1 MDDIRADEPRTRSGE
16 EKAGAASASTSLDR
30 PWLDVDEAAAYLR
43 VKRRTIYKLC
53 AEFKL
58 VYHECAGGRVFTKA
72 DLDTYVSCGRVDVF
86 VGRKRRR
93 RAA

>member
-1 MDDIRADEPRTRSGE
+1 MDDIRADEATTQSAE
-16 EKAGAASASTSLDR
+16 EIACAASSSTSLER

-43 VKRRTIYKLC
+43 VTRRTIYKLC

-72 DLDTYVSCGRVDVF
+72 DLDAYVSGGRVEVF
-86 VGRKRRR
+86 GRRKRRR